1 MNGASRSASFLKQL
15 LIYQVAIVLL
25 VAGNLGLTILFARAQ
40 YRTAAQIDRL
50 ATEVA
55 QLQYQSTVL
64 QQRTDMLREVIR
76 AQNQA
81 RQVNLQDLMN
91 QQIPG
96 TPPLTEEDKKR
107 MQEQRSFW
115 EWLLS
120 PDPSEP
126 PK

>member
-1 MNGASRSASFLKQL
+1 MNGDGRSASFLKQL
-15 LIYQVAIVLL
+15 LVYQIAIVLM

-50 ATEVA
+50 ATEMA

-64 QQRTDMLREVIR
+64 QQRTDMLREVIK

-96 TPPLTEEDKKR
+96 TPPMSEEQKQR
-107 MQEQRSFW
+107 LQEQRSFW

>member
-1 MNGASRSASFLKQL
+1 MNGAGRSASFLKQL

-50 ATEVA
+50 ATQIA
-55 QLQYQSTVL
+55 QLQYQTTVI
-64 QQRTDMLREVIR
+64 QQRTDMLREVIK
-76 AQNQA
+76 AQSQA
-81 RQVNLQDLMN
+81 RQVNLQDLLN

-96 TPPLTEEDKKR
+96 TPPMTEADKKR
-107 MQEQRSFW
+107 LQEQKSFW
-115 EWLLS
+115 DWLLS